1 MGRAALYSGL
11 LHLTVILVLVVG
23 LPSLVSVEDVPPPIP
38 VELVSLAE
46 EDSPPPKPEPKPV
59 EAKPQPRPE
68 PKPEPDPERPTVPA
82 NLPKPAPEPAP
93 VPEPEPEELAVPK
106 PDDQPAPEAIA
117 EPEKAPPPKPPSKPK
132 IKATVRAK
140 PEPKKEEEDRLTTIL
155 RNVDKM
161 RRQQSPAEETPATA
175 TQTAEQPPTSRIE
188 QATLARLIASQMA
201 RCWRIDPGARAAEN
215 LVIVIRVT
223 LDRSGEVMRIDF
235 VEEDRF
241 TSDAF
246 YRSAAENARRAI
258 LECAPFDL
266 PTKKYDVWREM
277 TLRFD
282 PARMF
287 GG

>member
-23 LPSLVSVEDVPPPIP
+23 LPSLVSVEDAPPPIP
-38 VELVSLAE
+38 VELVTLSE

-82 NLPKPAPEPAP
+82 NLPKPAPQPAP
-93 VPEPEPEELAVPK
+93 IPEPEPEELVVPE
-106 PDDQPAPEAIA
+106 PDDEPAPEAIA

-140 PEPKKEEEDRLTTIL
+140 PEPEKEEEDRLTTIL
-155 RNVDKM
+155 RNVDKL

-175 TQTAEQPPTSRIE
+175 TQSAEQPPTSRIE

-223 LDRSGEVMRIDF
+223 LDRSGEVMRIAF
-235 VEEDRF
+235 VEQDRF
-241 TSDAF
+241 SSDAF

-266 PTKKYDVWREM
+266 PAKRYEVWREM

>member
-23 LPSLVSVEDVPPPIP
+23 LPSLVSVEDAPPPIP
-38 VELVSLAE
+38 VELVTLSE

-82 NLPKPAPEPAP
+82 NLPKPAPQPAP
-93 VPEPEPEELAVPK
+93 IPEPEPEELVVPE
-106 PDDQPAPEAIA
+106 PDDEPAPEAIA

-140 PEPKKEEEDRLTTIL
+140 PEPEKEEEDRLTTIL
-155 RNVDKM
+155 RNVDKL
-161 RRQQSPAEETPATA
+161 RRQQSPAEEAPATA
-175 TQTAEQPPTSRIE
+175 TQTAEQPPTSRIQ

-241 TSDAF
+241 SSDAF

-266 PTKKYDVWREM
+266 PAKQFDVWREM

>member
-23 LPSLVSVEDVPPPIP
+23 LPSLVSVEDAPPPIP
-38 VELVSLAE
+38 VELGTLSE

-82 NLPKPAPEPAP
+82 NLPKPAPQPAP
-93 VPEPEPEELAVPK
+93 IPEPEPEELVVPE
-106 PDDQPAPEAIA
+106 PDDEPAPEAIA

-140 PEPKKEEEDRLTTIL
+140 PEPEKEEEDRLTTIL
-155 RNVDKM
+155 RNVDKL

-175 TQTAEQPPTSRIE
+175 TQSAEQPPTSRIE

-241 TSDAF
+241 SSDAF

-266 PTKKYDVWREM
+266 PAKQFDVWREM